1 MSKKLGIAGVGCAVG
16 ACVITAA
23 TQWFAP
29 AQVPFNDPVRVP
41 PLHTLN
47 YSKFDEE
54 RLHALLPILDKQIVI
69 DANDK
74 SLSLS
79 MLGYV
84 ARDANFDLQSV
95 INQHKLSM
103 VYKSTDK
110 KYAVVDNQV
119 YTLGQ
124 TLPSGAKLVDVQD
137 RTAVFYQQGQMA
149 RLSMTGEAL

>member
-1 MSKKLGIAGVGCAVG
+1 MSKKLGLAGVGIALG
-16 ACVITAA
+16 ACIVTAVA
-23 TQWFAP
+23 NWLAP
-29 AQVPFNDPVRVP
+29 AQVSFNDPVRVP

-69 DANDK
+69 AENDK
-74 SLSLS
+74 ALSLG

-95 INQHKLSM
+95 INQHSLSM
-103 VYKSTDK
+103 VYKSADK
-110 KYAVVDNQV
+110 MYAVVDNQV
-119 YTLGQ
+119 YELGQ